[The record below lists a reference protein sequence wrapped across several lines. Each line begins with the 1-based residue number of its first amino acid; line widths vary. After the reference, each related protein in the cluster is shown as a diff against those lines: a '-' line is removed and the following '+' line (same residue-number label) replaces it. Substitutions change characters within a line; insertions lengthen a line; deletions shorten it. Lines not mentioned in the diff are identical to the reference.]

1 MVLFCC
7 HPIRRCSKTLPAIPT
22 DENGV
27 ALPPGHPPPP
37 RKPADAE
44 PTNPYHPFNDRYAFE
59 FADYHFTELQSS
71 ESQID
76 RALDQW
82 RAERVRCG
90 GSPNSIPWSKT
101 KDLLHTIDS
110 IKDGPAPWK
119 SSAFTWTGPRPK
131 GQTPKWMVTKYELV
145 LRDGDRLLRDQI
157 ALPELDGHFDYT
169 PYIEYDQDGQRVWS
183 NLLSGTWSYDE
194 AVSST
199 CCLLILGSFIV
210 CSPR

>member
-1 MVLFCC
+1 
-7 HPIRRCSKTLPAIPT
+7 
-22 DENGV
+22 
-27 ALPPGHPPPP
+27 
-37 RKPADAE
+37 
-44 PTNPYHPFNDRYAFE
+44 
-59 FADYHFTELQSS
+59 
-71 ESQID
+71 
-76 RALDQW
+76 
-82 RAERVRCG
+82 
-90 GSPNSIPWSKT
+90 
-101 KDLLHTIDS
+101 
-110 IKDGPAPWK
+110 
-119 SSAFTWTGPRPK
+119 
-131 GQTPKWMVTKYELV
+131 MVTKYELV